1 MVLPCPSCGARLLAK
16 TTDRPPRLI
25 CASCGRLQPQTN
37 LPPLLG
43 LLDRHG
49 LGLLA
54 LLLLVAMPLV
64 LLALSPWIDQPPQR
78 RGAAA
83 SGTSRPSLESS
94 RWDPRSGLMRR
105 QR

>member
-1 MVLPCPSCGARLLAK
+1 M
-16 TTDRPPRLI
+16 I

-64 LLALSPWIDQPPQR
+64 LVALSPWLEQSPH
-78 RGAAA
+78 RGGDRTQGSHRKAVE
-83 SGTSRPSLESS
+83 PS
-94 RWDPRSGLMRR
+94 RWDPRTGVVGR